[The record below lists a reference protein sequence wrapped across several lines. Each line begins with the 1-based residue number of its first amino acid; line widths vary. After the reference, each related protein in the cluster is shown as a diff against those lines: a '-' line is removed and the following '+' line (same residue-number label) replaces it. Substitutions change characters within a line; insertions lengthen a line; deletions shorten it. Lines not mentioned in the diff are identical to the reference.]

1 VRERV
6 AVVVVTFNSAAVLPG
21 LLDSLPLGL
30 DGLDWTLVVA
40 DNDSAD
46 DTVALMRQ
54 RAPQAVV
61 LEMGRNAGY
70 AAGINAAVRAA
81 GEFTAV
87 LVLNPDVRLTA
98 GCVPELLRVLRE
110 SQAGICVP
118 RLEDSHGE
126 LILSMRRE
134 PTLVRAY
141 ADALLG
147 ATRAGRIA
155 TLGEVVSDPQRYD
168 VVGSPDW
175 AEGST
180 QLIDGACWTACGGWD
195 ESFFLYSEE
204 TDYHLRAR
212 DLGFGIRYV
221 PTARAV
227 HLEGASGSSPRLWSL
242 LVANRLRLFRRR
254 HSAGGAALFWLAS
267 LLREGSRTLLGHAIA
282 RSAVS
287 VLVRPSLLAAPRG
300 PEWLERV

>member
-1 VRERV
+1 MRERV
-6 AVVVVTFNSAAVLPG
+6 VVVIVTFNSARVLPG

-30 DGLDWTLVVA
+30 EGADWSLVVA

-46 DTVALMRQ
+46 ETVALVHRL
-54 RAPQAVV
+54 APGATVV
-61 LEMGRNAGY
+61 EMGRNAGY

-81 GEFTAV
+81 GDFGAV
-87 LVLNPDVRLTA
+87 LVLNPDVRLA
-98 GCVPELLRVLRE
+98 PGCVRELLGVLDATG
-110 SQAGICVP
+110 AGICVP
-118 RLEDSHGE
+118 RLEDSRGE

-134 PTLVRAY
+134 PTLLRAY

-147 ATRAGRIA
+147 AGRAGRVGA
-155 TLGEVVSDPQRYD
+155 LGEVVSDPGRYD
-168 VVGSPDW
+168 VPGSPDW

-180 QLIDGACWTACGGWD
+180 QLIGAACWRACEGWD
-195 ESFFLYSEE
+195 ETFFLYSEE

-212 DLGFGIRYV
+212 DRGFAVRYV

-227 HLEGASGSSPRLWSL
+227 HLEGASASSPRLWSL

-254 HSAGGAALFWLAS
+254 HTPAGAALFWLAS
-267 LLREGSRTLLGHAIA
+267 LLREGSRSVLGHAIA
-282 RSAVS
+282 RSAVR

>member
-6 AVVVVTFNSAAVLPG
+6 AVAVVTFDSAPVLPG
-21 LLDSLPLGL
+21 LVESLPLGL
-30 DGLDWTLVVA
+30 EGLDWTLVVA
-40 DNDSAD
+40 DNDSTD
-46 DTVALMRQ
+46 DTVAVVHRI
-54 RAPQAVV
+54 APQAVV

-87 LVLNPDVRLTA
+87 LVLNPDVRLTP
-98 GCVPELLRVLRE
+98 GCVPELLRVLRTTGT
-110 SQAGICVP
+110 GICVP

-134 PTLVRAY
+134 PTLTRAY

-155 TLGEVVSDPQRYD
+155 ALGEVVSDPQRYD

-180 QLIDGACWTACGGWD
+180 QLIDSACWHACGGWD

-212 DLGFGIRYV
+212 DLGFDLRYV

-227 HLEGASGSSPRLWSL
+227 HLEGASSSSPRLWSL
-242 LVANRLRLFRRR
+242 LVANRVRLFRRR

-267 LLREGSRTLLGHAIA
+267 LLREGSRSLLGHAIA
-282 RSAVS
+282 RSAVG

>member
-1 VRERV
+1 MSERV

-21 LLDSLPLGL
+21 LLESLPLGL
-30 DGLDWTLVVA
+30 EGLDWALVVA

-46 DTVALMRQ
+46 ETVDLLHRL
-54 RAPQAVV
+54 APAAVV

-70 AAGINAAVRAA
+70 AAGINAAVGAA
-81 GEFTAV
+81 GEFDAV
-87 LVLNPDVRLTA
+87 LVLNPDVRLTP
-98 GCVPELLRVLRE
+98 GCVPELLRVLGTT
-110 SQAGICVP
+110 SAGICVP
-118 RLEDSHGE
+118 RLEDSRGE

-134 PTLVRAY
+134 PTLARAY

-147 ATRAGRIA
+147 ATRAGRIGV
-155 TLGEVVSDPQRYD
+155 LGEVVSDPGRYD

-180 QLIDGACWTACGGWD
+180 QLIGEDCWRACGGWD

-212 DLGFGIRYV
+212 DRGFGIRYV

-227 HLEGASGSSPRLWSL
+227 HLEGASASSPRLWSL

-254 HSAGGAALFWLAS
+254 HTLAGAALFWLAS
-267 LLREGSRTLLGHAIA
+267 LLREGSRSALGHAIA

>member
-1 VRERV
+1 MRERV
-6 AVVVVTFNSAAVLPG
+6 AVAVVTFNSASVVPG
-21 LLDSLPLGL
+21 LVDSLPLGL
-30 DGLDWTLVVA
+30 EGVDWTLVVA

-46 DTVALMRQ
+46 DTVAVLHRI
-54 RAPQAVV
+54 APEAVV

-87 LVLNPDVRLTA
+87 LVLNPDVRLTR
-98 GCVPELLRVLRE
+98 GCVPELLRLLRTTR
-110 SQAGICVP
+110 AGICVP

-147 ATRAGRIA
+147 ATRAGRFA
-155 TLGEVVSDPQRYD
+155 ALGEVVSDPERYD

-180 QLIDGACWTACGGWD
+180 QLIDGACWSACGGWD

-212 DLGFGIRYV
+212 DLGFDLRYV

-227 HLEGASGSSPRLWSL
+227 HLEGASASSPRLWSL

-254 HSAGGAALFWLAS
+254 HSAVGGALFWLAAM
-267 LLREGSRTLLGHAIA
+267 LREGSRSVLGHAIA

-287 VLVRPSLLAAPRG
+287 VLLRPSLLAAPRG